1 MKEQAEKDRMSPSA
15 NPKIKTIPT
24 IDLSA
29 YRDSSMDRDEVARA
43 FREANKEMGFFYVKN
58 HGVPDGLIHS
68 IFANAARFFSLS
80 RE

>member
-1 MKEQAEKDRMSPSA
+1 MKEQAEKDRVNPSVD
-15 NPKIKTIPT
+15 PKKKTIPT

-29 YRDSSMDRDEVARA
+29 YRNSSMDRDEVARS

-58 HGVPDGLIHS
+58 HGVPEDLIHS
-68 IFANAARFFSLS
+68 IFANAAKFFRLS